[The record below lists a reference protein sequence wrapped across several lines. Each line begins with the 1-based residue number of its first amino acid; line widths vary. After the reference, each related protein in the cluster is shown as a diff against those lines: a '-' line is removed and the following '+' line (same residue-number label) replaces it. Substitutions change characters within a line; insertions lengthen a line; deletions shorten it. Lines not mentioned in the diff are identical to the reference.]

1 MESGKEEQHRN
12 LLAHKGGV
20 VARRVA
26 SGGVLD
32 LEWNVLLRLLQN
44 RFEVRSRSYAAD
56 INLVVP
62 NAADHIHVD
71 HGDRFRE
78 RSGRLLDPF
87 RGAEEPEFFSSEV
100 HQEDAALELSTLRR
114 EQSRQFKDSSSAA

>member
-56 INLVVP
+56 INLVVS

-71 HGDRFRE
+71 HGDRSRE
-78 RSGRLLDPF
+78 RLGRLFDPF
-87 RGAEEPEFFSSEV
+87 RRAKQPELFCREV
-100 HQEDAALELSTLRR
+100 HEENAALQLSALR
-114 EQSRQFKDSSSAA
+114 